1 MNCPAIRTERLLL
14 RPFERR
20 DIDALFAIYSDE
32 TANVFLPWFP
42 IRTLEE
48 AIALFEARYARFDGI
63 RYAVCLRESDAPIGY
78 VHVENAPSYDL
89 GYGLRREF
97 WRRGIASKVCRA
109 VVAQAR
115 ACGIPYLTATH
126 DRNNPHSGYVM
137 RSVGMRYCYSY
148 EEMWQPKNFPVVFRM
163 YQINLDGQA
172 RENYSEYWNK
182 YPNHFIEE
190 LP

>member
-1 MNCPAIRTERLLL
+1 MPGLTAFAT
-14 RPFERR
+14 PFACGNRMHR
-20 DIDALFAIYSDE
+20 SDMCMSKM
-32 TANVFLPWFP
+32 P
-42 IRTLEE
+42 
-48 AIALFEARYARFDGI
+48 
-63 RYAVCLRESDAPIGY
+63 
-78 VHVENAPSYDL
+78 PSYDL

-97 WRRGIASKVCRA
+97 WRRGIASEACRA